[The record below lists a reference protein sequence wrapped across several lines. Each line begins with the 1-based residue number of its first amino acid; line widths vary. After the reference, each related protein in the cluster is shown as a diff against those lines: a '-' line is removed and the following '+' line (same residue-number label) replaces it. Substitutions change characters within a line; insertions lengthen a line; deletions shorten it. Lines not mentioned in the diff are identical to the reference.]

1 MKREARISR
10 KTEETEAEIN
20 LCIDGTGKAEI
31 STPVGFFN
39 HMLETMAKHSN
50 FDIEIQ
56 AKGDIE
62 VDFHHIVE
70 DIGIVLGKTFLKALG
85 EKRGI
90 KRFASS
96 IVPMDDAL
104 TLCSIDI
111 GGRPYFYYN
120 LGVNGKLGNMDI
132 EVIEEFFRAFSYN
145 ALINLYIDGLH
156 GKNVHHIIESAF
168 KAFSLTLKQAV
179 RIEGDTIP
187 STKGML

>member
-10 KTEETEAEIN
+10 KTEETEVEIN
-20 LCIDGTGKAEI
+20 LCIDGRGKAEI

-39 HMLETMAKHSN
+39 HMLETIAKHGN
-50 FDIEIQ
+50 FDLEVQ

-62 VDFHHIVE
+62 VDFHHIIE

-96 IVPMDDAL
+96 VVPMDDAL

-120 LGVNGKLGNMDI
+120 LSVNGKLGSMDI
-132 EVIEEFFRAFSYN
+132 EVIEEFFRVFSYN

-156 GKNVHHIIESAF
+156 GKNAHHIIESAF
-168 KAFSLTLKQAV
+168 KAFSLTLKQAA

-187 STKGML
+187 STKGVL

>member
-10 KTEETEAEIN
+10 KTEETEVEIN
-20 LCIDGTGKAEI
+20 LCIDGSGKAEI

-39 HMLETMAKHSN
+39 HMLETIAKHGN
-50 FDIEIQ
+50 FDLGVQ

-62 VDFHHIVE
+62 VDFHHIIE

-96 IVPMDDAL
+96 VVPMDDAL

-120 LGVNGKLGNMDI
+120 LSVNGKLGSMDI
-132 EVIEEFFRAFSYN
+132 EAIEEFFRAFSYN

-156 GKNVHHIIESAF
+156 GKNAHHIIESAF

-179 RIEGDTIP
+179 RIEGNTIP
-187 STKGML
+187 STKGVI

>member
-10 KTEETEAEIN
+10 KTEETEVEIS
-20 LCIDGTGKAEI
+20 LCIDGSGKAEI

-39 HMLETMAKHSN
+39 HMLETIAKHGN
-50 FDIEIQ
+50 FDLEVQ

-62 VDFHHIVE
+62 VDFHHIIE

-96 IVPMDDAL
+96 VVPMDDAL

-120 LGVNGKLGNMDI
+120 LSVNGKLGSMDI
-132 EVIEEFFRAFSYN
+132 EIIEEFFRAFSYN

-156 GKNVHHIIESAF
+156 GKNAHHIIESAF

-187 STKGML
+187 STKGVI

>member
-1 MKREARISR
+1 MTREARISR
-10 KTEETEAEIN
+10 KTEETEVEIN
-20 LCIDGTGKAEI
+20 LCIDGKGKAEI
-31 STPVGFFN
+31 STPAGFFN
-39 HMLETMAKHSN
+39 HMLETIAKHGN
-50 FDIEIQ
+50 FDLEVQ

-62 VDFHHIVE
+62 VDFHHIIE

-96 IVPMDDAL
+96 VVPMDDAL

-120 LGVNGKLGNMDI
+120 LSVNGKLGNMDI
-132 EVIEEFFRAFSYN
+132 EVMEEFFRAFSYN

-187 STKGML
+187 STKGVI

>member
-10 KTEETEAEIN
+10 KTEETEVEIN
-20 LCIDGTGKAEI
+20 LCIDGRGKAEI

-39 HMLETMAKHSN
+39 HMLETVAKHSN
-50 FDIEIQ
+50 FDIEVQ
-56 AKGDIE
+56 AKGDVE

-70 DIGIVLGKTFLKALG
+70 DIGIVFGETFLKALG

-96 IVPMDDAL
+96 VVPMDDAL

-120 LGVNGKLGNMDI
+120 LSVSGKLGNMDI

-156 GKNVHHIIESAF
+156 GKNAHHIIESVF

-187 STKGML
+187 STKGVL

>member
-10 KTEETEAEIN
+10 KTEETEVEIN
-20 LCIDGTGKAEI
+20 LCIDGRGKAEI

-39 HMLETMAKHSN
+39 HMLETVAKHSN
-50 FDIEIQ
+50 FDIEVQ
-56 AKGDIE
+56 AKGDVE

-70 DIGIVLGKTFLKALG
+70 DIGIVFGETFLKALG

-96 IVPMDDAL
+96 VVPMDDAL

-120 LGVNGKLGNMDI
+120 LSVSGKLGNMDI

-156 GKNVHHIIESAF
+156 GKNAHHIIESAF

-187 STKGML
+187 STKGVL

>member
-10 KTEETEAEIN
+10 KTEETEVEIK
-20 LCIDGTGKAEI
+20 LCIDGRGKAEI

-39 HMLETMAKHSN
+39 HMLETIAKHGN
-50 FDIEIQ
+50 FDLEVQ

-62 VDFHHIVE
+62 VDFHHIIE

-96 IVPMDDAL
+96 VVPMDDAL

-120 LGVNGKLGNMDI
+120 LSVNGKLGSMDI
-132 EVIEEFFRAFSYN
+132 EVIEEFFRVFSYN

-156 GKNVHHIIESAF
+156 GKNAHHIIESAF
-168 KAFSLTLKQAV
+168 KAFSLTLKQAA

-187 STKGML
+187 STKGVL